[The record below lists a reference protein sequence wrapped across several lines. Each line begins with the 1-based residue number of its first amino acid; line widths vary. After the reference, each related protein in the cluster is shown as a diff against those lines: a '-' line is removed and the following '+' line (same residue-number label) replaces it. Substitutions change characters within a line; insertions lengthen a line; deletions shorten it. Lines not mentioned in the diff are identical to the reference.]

1 MFIYK
6 LNTMYRGKYF
16 GLIFDDL
23 LSITGLSMIISLER
37 QHFTSFPLCVKKTL
51 AMFWAAGFSW
61 SALGFGNLIPH
72 PILSPTW
79 DLGPNGL
86 PKPFAL

>member
-51 AMFWAAGFSW
+51 AMF
-61 SALGFGNLIPH
+61 
-72 PILSPTW
+72 
-79 DLGPNGL
+79 
-86 PKPFAL
+86 